1 MAKPLDGTP
10 LQFHNLT
17 RVQQSDANKIV
28 AKFGSDFSNTARA
41 AGKSSLEQ
49 FDANPLPENQAKRA
63 KGRRLINIA
72 DEHVDKPLTLRSA
85 AKNRVDAV
93 TAAATTQRGKGES
106 LGGAGW
112 YFDAHAKIAA
122 KAKGIPVGV
131 AAAASSAMSPGA
143 DPKSERSA
151 TGALAA
157 AHVNPHSSV
166 HFSSALVGNLRAAG
180 HDVPVP
186 VGTSM
191 HFSKVPAHLIPELAH
206 DTHRAEAESNSSGVN
221 WAGIGKVAS
230 RANIVKATK
239 IMRGDTPL
247 SAAQDPYGAP
257 KTSSYTDNLTR
268 AVPGTPEHDEYNAR
282 SQHLGATIR
291 GEVHG
296 GQGMLDFHGLRD
308 SNEGILSNHG
318 HTAEDSWMRAISVGH
333 KNPETMK
340 GAGDINPTRKSY
352 TTREDVDEGGGKSHP
367 VFTSHS
373 VSRDARVKP
382 TSVYHAWNNEA
393 THKASEML
401 QTRHGLGYTVPSTL
415 VQETAWTSK
424 RREVG
429 ADPQWNAQARETNKA
444 AKAEVKASKPAPT
457 KATKNT
463 PSGTVIAPT
472 LPGMDSPKNKA
483 LATGSAANL
492 SQAQFHLER

>member
-1 MAKPLDGTP
+1 MAEPLDGTP
-10 LQFHNLT
+10 LQYRNLT

-28 AKFGSDFSNTARA
+28 SDFGRNFSIKART
-41 AGKSSLEQ
+41 AGKSNLEQ
-49 FDANPLPENQAKRA
+49 YEANPLPENQAKRA
-63 KGRRLINIA
+63 KGRRLISIA
-72 DEHVDKPLTLRSA
+72 DEHVDKPLALRSA
-85 AKNRVDAV
+85 ANSRVDAV
-93 TAAATTQRGKGES
+93 TAAATTQRGAGES

-112 YFDAHAKIAA
+112 YYDAHAKIAEKSA
-122 KAKGIPVGV
+122 GIPIGV

-143 DPKSERSA
+143 KPYQERASTA
-151 TGALAA
+151 ALAS
-157 AHVNPHSSV
+157 AHSNPNSSV
-166 HFSSALVGNLRAAG
+166 HFSSELVSHLRAAG
-180 HDVPVP
+180 HSVSVP
-186 VGTSM
+186 VGSTVR
-191 HFSKVPAHLIPELAH
+191 FSQVPAHLVPVLAN
-206 DTHRAEAESNSSGVN
+206 DVHRAEANNNSSGVD
-221 WAGIGKVAS
+221 WAGISKVAS
-230 RANIVKATK
+230 RDNIEKATK

-247 SAAQDPYGAP
+247 SQAQDPYKAP
-257 KTSSYTDNLTR
+257 KTASYTDNLTR
-268 AVPGTPEHDEYNAR
+268 AVPGTPEHEEYISRA
-282 SQHLGATIR
+282 QHLGATIR

-308 SNEGILSNHG
+308 SNEGILSNQG

-340 GAGDINPTRKSY
+340 GAGDISPTRKSY
-352 TTREDVDEGGGKSHP
+352 TTHEDVAGTP
-367 VFTSHS
+367 TSVIHS

-429 ADPQWNAQARETNKA
+429 ADPQWNAQTRA
-444 AKAEVKASKPAPT
+444 AKRVTRTEARANRTPAPQT
-457 KATKNT
+457 ADL
-463 PSGTVIAPT
+463 
-472 LPGMDSPKNKA
+472 LPGMNTPNNKA
-483 LATGSAANL
+483 LAKGSADNL